1 MKDIIGKIVWVNNAL
16 YKVIDYYEGNE
27 NLSYHGSASYEKF
40 IVAERLSDGTKATF
54 GNKEYEWHIA
64 EEYIR
69 MLEKRR
75 EVAKEQCEKLLWE
88 I

>member
-1 MKDIIGKIVWVNNAL
+1 MRNIIGKIVYVDNGL
-16 YKVIDYYEGNE
+16 YKVIDCYEGDE

-54 GNKEYEWHIA
+54 GSKKYEWRIA